1 MKNVVTPFRSN
12 LFGSRGCD
20 IKAALDYVDELAL
33 ASSDAVAVQTAAR
46 VLLNTIEA
54 AVAQSQGPSP
64 EKLAIIALIDER
76 VMENQSSIQTLIGD
90 YLQKHIDGYISDW
103 MSNNLDVDDSISDW
117 MSNTFDITDYNVD
130 DAIETWIE
138 NNLDNKVEDAIGNLD
153 LVVRTR

>member
-1 MKNVVTPFRSN
+1 MTNVVTPFRSG

-76 VMENQSSIQTLIGD
+76 VMENQNNLQVMIGE
-90 YLQKHIDGYISDW
+90 YLQDHIDDFISNW
-103 MSNNLDVDDSISDW
+103 MSNN
-117 MSNTFDITDYNVD
+117 FDITDYDVN
-130 DAIETWIE
+130 DAIESWVD
-138 NNLDNKVEDAIGNLD
+138 NNLDEKISEAIDNLTFN
-153 LVVRTR
+153 VTVS

>member
-1 MKNVVTPFRSN
+1 MTNVVTPFRSN

-33 ASSDAVAVQTAAR
+33 GSLDAVSVQTAAR

-76 VMENQSSIQTLIGD
+76 VMENQSSIQTLIDD
-90 YLQKHIDGYISDW
+90 YLQDQIDDFISNW
-103 MSNNLDVDDSISDW
+103 MSNN
-117 MSNTFDITDYNVD
+117 FDITDYNVD
-130 DAIETWIE
+130 DAIETWMD
-138 NNLDNKVEDAIGNLD
+138 NNMDDKIQDAISNIEFS
-153 LVVRTR
+153 VTVK

>member
-20 IKAALDYVDELAL
+20 IQAALNYVDELAL
-33 ASSDAVAVQTAAR
+33 GSSDAVAVQTAAR

-76 VMENQSSIQTLIGD
+76 VMENQRNIEVVIGE
-90 YLQKHIDGYISDW
+90 YLQDHIDDFISNW
-103 MSNNLDVDDSISDW
+103 ISNN
-117 MSNTFDITDYNVD
+117 FDITDYDLGDMMN
-130 DAIETWIE
+130 EWME
-138 NNLDNKVEDAIGNLD
+138 NNLSDKLEDID
-153 LVVRTR
+153 LVVRIR

>member
-1 MKNVVTPFRSN
+1 MTNVVTPFRSN

-90 YLQKHIDGYISDW
+90 YLQEYIDDFISNW
-103 MSNNLDVDDSISDW
+103 MSNN
-117 MSNTFDITDYNVD
+117 FDITDYNVD
-130 DAIETWIE
+130 DAIESWMD
-138 NNLDNKVEDAIGNLD
+138 NNMDDKIRDAIGNLEFN
-153 LVVRTR
+153 VTVK